1 MTRVV
6 VVGGGAA
13 GASAAARARRLDPQA
28 EIVLVEATSMI
39 THAPCG
45 IPFAVAGVVG
55 DYRELQTYSP
65 EEFAEKR
72 RIKVLTNTRVVDVDP
87 DRKTVTLERAGGS
100 REVLEW
106 DKLVIATGAKPLI
119 PPIPGVEL
127 EGILTIRH
135 PVDVPRLRA
144 ELEKARVVGV
154 VGAGYIGVEMAEAL
168 LHLGKRVLVFEMF
181 DQVLPGALDPD
192 VARIVEDEMRS
203 AGVELHLSEKV
214 VEFRGAS
221 GRVER
226 VVTEKGEYR
235 VDRVVL
241 AVGVRPN
248 TDLAVKAGA
257 RLGPTKAVEVNE
269 YMETSVPDIY
279 AAGDVAEKRHRITGK
294 RVWTPLAP
302 IANKEGQ
309 VAGANAVKGRF
320 LRFPGVLG
328 TAVTKFKDL
337 YIARTGLTVKEA
349 EREGFKVVSKLIK
362 ARTRS
367 HYYPEARPVYVK
379 LVAEEASGRILGFE
393 AAGWDPVVASYADI
407 VAVAI
412 QNNMTIE
419 DLFFADIGYMPAA
432 APVWH
437 PVIVAARV
445 LSGGRF

>member
-1 MTRVV
+1 MVRVV

-13 GASAAARARRLDPQA
+13 GASAAARARRLDPEA
-28 EIVLVEATSMI
+28 EVVLVEATSMI

-45 IPFAVAGVVG
+45 IPFAVAGIVR

-72 RIKVLTNTRVVDVDP
+72 RIRVMVNTRVVDVDSDKRIVVLEKP
-87 DRKTVTLERAGGS
+87 DGS
-100 REVLEW
+100 REKLEW
-106 DKLVIATGAKPLI
+106 DKLVIATGAKPLV

-192 VARIVEDEMRS
+192 VAKIVEDEMRK

-214 VEFRGAS
+214 VEFRGS
-221 GRVER
+221 NGHVSR
-226 VVTEKGEYR
+226 VVTEKGEYE
-235 VDRVVL
+235 VDKVIL

-248 TDLAVKAGA
+248 TELAERAGA
-257 RLGPTKAVEVNE
+257 RLGPTRAVEVNE
-269 YMETSVPDIY
+269 YMETSVPNVY
-279 AAGDVAEKRHRITGK
+279 AAGDVAEKRHRVTGK
-294 RVWTPLAP
+294 RVWIPLAP
-302 IANKEGQ
+302 TANKEGQ

-320 LRFPGVLG
+320 LRFPGVVG
-328 TAVTKFKDL
+328 TSITRFGDL

-349 EREGFKVVSKLIK
+349 EREGFKTVSKLIK

-379 LVAEEASGRILGFE
+379 LVAEEGSGRILGFQ

-412 QNNMTIE
+412 QNGMTIE
-419 DLFFADIGYMPAA
+419 DLFFSDIGYMPAA